1 MLKILRVTFAI
12 ISIVAIT
19 LLFLDFTG
27 VAQGWFGWLARVQF
41 IPALLSLNV
50 IAILS
55 LIIVTLLFGRV
66 YCSVICPLGVLQDVV
81 NNVRGWIGKKKKRQN
96 RFKYSKPQ
104 TWLRL
109 AVMTLFIAMIIM
121 GVANVVMTSLA
132 SFIEPY
138 SVYGRIAS
146 SLYSPLYDTGNNLL
160 ADYAESQGSYDYY
173 HVETYTS
180 MPVMIVAVV
189 SLLVV
194 SVMAWL
200 GGRVYCNTICPVGT
214 ILGYL
219 SRYSL
224 LKPVIDTTKCNGCR
238 KCERNCKATCID
250 AKKHDIDYTRCV
262 VCMNCIGKC
271 STGAISYTY
280 RRPKSSV
287 KVVKVAVDKDLNE
300 DRRNFF
306 TIGAMVTAISVAKA
320 TDKTIDGGLAP
331 IVAKAEPQ
339 RAVRIVPPGAI
350 SLSNFES
357 HCTACQL
364 CITACPNGVLRPST
378 ALSTFMQPVVGYEN
392 GYCRPECVKCSSV
405 CPVGAIKPIS
415 VADKSAIQIGRVV
428 VRLDACIVSSEGKKC
443 GNCARNCPSKAITM
457 APKNPNNIASNM
469 MPVVNEAKC
478 IGCGACEYLCP
489 VRPLSAIYIEGNH
502 VHKTI

>member
-1 MLKILRVTFAI
+1 MLKILRVAFAI
-12 ISIVAIT
+12 ITIVAIT

-81 NNVRGWIGKKKKRQN
+81 NNVRGWFVKKKNRQN
-96 RFKYSKPQ
+96 RFKYSKSQ

-109 AVMTLFIAMIIM
+109 AVMILFVAMIIM
-121 GVANVVMTSLA
+121 GVANVVMTSMA
-132 SFIEPY
+132 SLIEPY
-138 SVYGRIAS
+138 SVFGRIAS
-146 SLYSPLYDTGNNLL
+146 SLFSPIYDAGNNLL
-160 ADYAESQGSYDYY
+160 ADYAESQGSYEYY

-180 MPVMIVAVV
+180 IPVIVVALV

-194 SVMAWL
+194 AVMAWL
-200 GGRVYCNTICPVGT
+200 RGRVYCNTICPVGT

-219 SRYSL
+219 SCYSL

-238 KCERNCKATCID
+238 KCERNCKAMCID
-250 AKKHDIDYTRCV
+250 AKNHAIDYTRCV
-262 VCMNCIGKC
+262 ACMNCIGKC
-271 STGAISYTY
+271 STEAISYTY
-280 RRPKSSV
+280 CHPKSSV
-287 KVVKVAVDKDLNE
+287 KVVDKDVNE
-300 DRRNFF
+300 ERRNFF
-306 TIGAMVTAISVAKA
+306 TIGAMVTAMSVAKA

-331 IVAKAEPQ
+331 IVAKTEPQ

-350 SLSNFES
+350 GLSNFES

-378 ALSTFMQPVVGYEN
+378 AISTFMQPVVGYEN

-415 VADKSAIQIGRVV
+415 VADKSAIQIGRAV
-428 VRLDACIVSSEGKKC
+428 VRYDACISYEGKKC
-443 GNCARNCPSKAITM
+443 GNCADRCPSGAITM
-457 APKNPNNIASNM
+457 VSRNSDVLASNM
-469 MPVVNEAKC
+469 MPIVNEAKC

-489 VRPLSAIYIEGNH
+489 VRPLSAIYVEGNH
-502 VHKTI
+502 VHKRI